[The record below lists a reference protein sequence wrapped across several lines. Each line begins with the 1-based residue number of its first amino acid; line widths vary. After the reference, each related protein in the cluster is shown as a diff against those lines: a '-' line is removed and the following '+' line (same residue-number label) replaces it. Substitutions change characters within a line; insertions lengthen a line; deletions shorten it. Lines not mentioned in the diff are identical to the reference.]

1 MEKYRFGFFIR
12 LKAFLRGLY
21 QFMGARPLL
30 SMIKILT
37 FKGRFKDIIIDIRSS
52 LSYFYSI

>member
-12 LKAFLRGLY
+12 LKAFRRGLY
-21 QFMGARPLL
+21 QFMWARPLL
-30 SMIKILT
+30 SMIKIFT